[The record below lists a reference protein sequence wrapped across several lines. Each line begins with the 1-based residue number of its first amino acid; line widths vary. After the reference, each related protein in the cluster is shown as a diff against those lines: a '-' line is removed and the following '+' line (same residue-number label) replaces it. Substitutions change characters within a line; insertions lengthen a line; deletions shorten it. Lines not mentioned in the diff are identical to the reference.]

1 MKNTI
6 LAMAAAA
13 ALFAAVPASAQTLD
27 RGMRDGMSS
36 NAQMMGDRMGMRRDG
51 MRMERRMMRRDMMRR
66 EMMRRERMRSRRMM
80 MR

>member
-13 ALFAAVPASAQTLD
+13 ALLAAVPATAQTMD

-36 NAQMMGDRMGMRRDG
+36 NAQMMGGDRMGMRRDR
-51 MRMERRMMRRDMMRR
+51 MRMERRMMMRR
-66 EMMRRERMRSRRMM
+66 EMMRRDRMRSRRMM

>member
-13 ALFAAVPASAQTLD
+13 ALLAAVPASAQNMD

-36 NAQMMGDRMGMRRDG
+36 NAQMMGGMRRDR
-51 MRMERRMMRRDMMRR
+51 MRMERRMMMRR
-66 EMMRRERMRSRRMM
+66 EMMRRDRMRSRRMM
-80 MR
+80 R